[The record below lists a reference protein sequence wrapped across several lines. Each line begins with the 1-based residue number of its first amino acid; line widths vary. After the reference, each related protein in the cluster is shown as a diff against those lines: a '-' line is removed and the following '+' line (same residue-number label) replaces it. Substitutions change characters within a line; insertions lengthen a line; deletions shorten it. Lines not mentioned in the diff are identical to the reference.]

1 MLWRHRLLCYSV
13 ENEKEA
19 IPATPTAV
27 GKPLE
32 TVDEEEAEPQPMAEG
47 TTTSAGSGVAR
58 PWHTASGGDASEP
71 MDESISARRAW
82 TGDTVGESPEKR
94 ARVGG
99 IYVGTLYAPTEDIVV
114 GEEDV
119 EMVQYDSDGE
129 ENKPMTPEEIAE
141 GDEAEFDKMDK
152 YETYD
157 PVERQPGMRVLD
169 ATWVRRR
176 KPDGS
181 IRCRY
186 CVREFKRGDPRRDV
200 FAVASST
207 STSRVI
213 DVIGVKMG
221 YGFMTAD
228 AENTFWQVPIS
239 EEAYMEAPKE
249 WIARQEARGIE
260 IPNNVV
266 WKLKKEWYG
275 HRIAGQTF
283 VEWTAGHLGEIGFGR
298 NPAAP
303 WLFYNSA
310 SGVVIEVHMADVYAT
325 GPMKALKDLKMQIR
339 DRIKMKSQIH
349 P

>member
-1 MLWRHRLLCYSV
+1 MLLPV
-13 ENEKEA
+13 ESEKEA

-32 TVDEEEAEPQPMAEG
+32 TVEEETELQPMAEE
-47 TTTSAGSGVAR
+47 TTTSAGSGIAR
-58 PWHTASGGDASEP
+58 PWHTASGGDTSEP
-71 MDESISARRAW
+71 LDESISARRAW
-82 TGDTVGESPEKR
+82 TGDDVGESPEKK
-94 ARVGG
+94 AHGG
-99 IYVGTLYAPTEDIVV
+99 IYVGALYAPTEDIMV

-119 EMVQYDSDGE
+119 EMTQYDSDGE
-129 ENKPMTPEEIAE
+129 ENKPMTIEEIAE

-157 PVERQPGMRVLD
+157 PVERQSGMRVLD

-186 CVREFKRGDPRRDV
+186 CVREFKRGDPRTDV

-228 AENTFWQVPIS
+228 AENAFWQVPIS

-249 WIARQEARGIE
+249 WIARQEARGVE

-266 WKLKKEWYG
+266 WRLKKEWYG
-275 HRIAGQTF
+275 RRIAGQKF
-283 VEWTAGHLGEIGFGR
+283 VEWTAGHLGKVGFGR

-310 SGVVIEVHMADVYAT
+310 SGVVIEVHDGFERFGDAT
-325 GPMKALKDLKMQIR
+325 P
-339 DRIKMKSQIH
+339 
-349 P
+349 

>member
-1 MLWRHRLLCYSV
+1 
-13 ENEKEA
+13 
-19 IPATPTAV
+19 
-27 GKPLE
+27 
-32 TVDEEEAEPQPMAEG
+32 
-47 TTTSAGSGVAR
+47 
-58 PWHTASGGDASEP
+58 

-303 WLFYNSA
+303 GLDVAGFGQIGSYLPVVGCIQLGSSFLLQSLSRLDFAA
-310 SGVVIEVHMADVYAT
+310 SVSSYVHLGST
-325 GPMKALKDLKMQIR
+325 ILIR
-339 DRIKMKSQIH
+339 SLSYPGSSLSWH
-349 P
+349 WT